1 MAAMDPSVRLLRLL
15 SLLPSLPWWSGHE
28 LATRLSVSPRTLRRD
43 VSRLRELGYP
53 VVATGGHAGG
63 YTLGAAGRMP
73 PLLLDDEEAVAAT
86 VGLQM
91 TAASA
96 VAGIESSAVAALAKL
111 DQVLPPRLRERV
123 RALHEATVQVPSPV
137 PVQPAVDPTVLTM
150 LATACWRTET
160 LRFSYTD
167 HAGRSSARNVEPY
180 QIVQSSSRWYLVAND
195 RDRGAWRTFRI
206 DRISAPALTGQRH
219 KITDPPD
226 AAALVLEATKLAVFQ
241 YEARILLD
249 LAYEKALKAFRG
261 RVIEPA
267 PDGRTILRVA
277 DDDLAS
283 LASYATGLA
292 FGFEILDP
300 PALRIE
306 VRRRAME
313 IAARHIG
320 RRSTDRG

>member
-292 FGFEILDP
+292 CGFEILDP

>member
-1 MAAMDPSVRLLRLL
+1 
-15 SLLPSLPWWSGHE
+15 
-28 LATRLSVSPRTLRRD
+28 
-43 VSRLRELGYP
+43 
-53 VVATGGHAGG
+53 
-63 YTLGAAGRMP
+63 
-73 PLLLDDEEAVAAT
+73 
-86 VGLQM
+86 
-91 TAASA
+91 
-96 VAGIESSAVAALAKL
+96 
-111 DQVLPPRLRERV
+111 
-123 RALHEATVQVPSPV
+123 
-137 PVQPAVDPTVLTM
+137 
-150 LATACWRTET
+150 
-160 LRFSYTD
+160 
-167 HAGRSSARNVEPY
+167 
-180 QIVQSSSRWYLVAND
+180 
-195 RDRGAWRTFRI
+195 
-206 DRISAPALTGQRH
+206 
-219 KITDPPD
+219 
-226 AAALVLEATKLAVFQ
+226 VLEATKLAVFQ

-292 FGFEILDP
+292 CGFEILDP